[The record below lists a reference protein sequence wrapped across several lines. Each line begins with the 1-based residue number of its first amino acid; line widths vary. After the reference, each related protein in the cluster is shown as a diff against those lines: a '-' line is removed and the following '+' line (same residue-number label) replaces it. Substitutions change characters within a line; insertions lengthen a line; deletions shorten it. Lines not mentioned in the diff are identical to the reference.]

1 MVFNSLAYAAFLPL
15 AVVLCFLAPARR
27 RWAVLLALSCLFY
40 AWADPRLLLLLGA
53 DVAVG
58 YGAGRALGAL
68 RRPAAR
74 RGVLAAGAAWLLG
87 GLFLFKYLGFAARTL
102 AGLLGLAGLAWRP
115 PAFSL
120 VLPLGISF
128 YTFQSLGYLI
138 DVYRGTLP
146 PERHP
151 GYYALFVC
159 FFPQLVSGPIGRGG
173 DLLPQLHAEHA
184 PDPARFTAGLQRIL
198 AGLFKKVVIADFL
211 AGYVDSVFDS
221 LTNQGG
227 LTLIL
232 AGVLYSFQLYCDFSG
247 YTDMAA
253 GSAQLFGIRL
263 AENFQSPYF
272 SRSIK
277 EFWRRWHISLSRWFS
292 EYLYI
297 PLGGSRCSAPRHLAN
312 LLLTFLASGL
322 WHGAAWNFVL
332 WGLYHGLWLCLE
344 TFTLPRV
351 EALQA
356 RLPAPA
362 GRLLAAG
369 RTLTTFAAATA
380 GWMIFRV
387 NSLADLGYFAAN
399 ITRGL
404 NPLRLMAYA
413 GAMGFTPAT
422 LALAAL
428 LIGLLLAWDGC
439 ALRRGDP
446 FAVLGRAGRWPRRA
460 VYYLLALAVLAA
472 ACSRPFGATADFIY
486 FQF

>member
-1 MVFNSLAYAAFLPL
+1 M
-15 AVVLCFLAPARR
+15 
-27 RWAVLLALSCLFY
+27 
-40 AWADPRLLLLLGA
+40 
-53 DVAVG
+53 
-58 YGAGRALGAL
+58 
-68 RRPAAR
+68 
-74 RGVLAAGAAWLLG
+74 
-87 GLFLFKYLGFAARTL
+87 
-102 AGLLGLAGLAWRP
+102 
-115 PAFSL
+115 
-120 VLPLGISF
+120 
-128 YTFQSLGYLI
+128 
-138 DVYRGTLP
+138 
-146 PERHP
+146 
-151 GYYALFVC
+151 
-159 FFPQLVSGPIGRGG
+159 
-173 DLLPQLHAEHA
+173 
-184 PDPARFTAGLQRIL
+184 
-198 AGLFKKVVIADFL
+198 
-211 AGYVDSVFDS
+211 
-221 LTNQGG
+221 
-227 LTLIL
+227 TLIL

-297 PLGGSRCSAPRHLAN
+297 PLGGSRCPAPRHLAN

-380 GWMIFRV
+380 GWVIFRV

>member
-159 FFPQLVSGPIGRGG
+159 FFPQLV
-173 DLLPQLHAEHA
+173 
-184 PDPARFTAGLQRIL
+184 
-198 AGLFKKVVIADFL
+198 
-211 AGYVDSVFDS
+211 
-221 LTNQGG
+221 
-227 LTLIL
+227 
-232 AGVLYSFQLYCDFSG
+232 
-247 YTDMAA
+247 
-253 GSAQLFGIRL
+253 
-263 AENFQSPYF
+263 
-272 SRSIK
+272 
-277 EFWRRWHISLSRWFS
+277 
-292 EYLYI
+292 
-297 PLGGSRCSAPRHLAN
+297 
-312 LLLTFLASGL
+312 
-322 WHGAAWNFVL
+322 
-332 WGLYHGLWLCLE
+332 
-344 TFTLPRV
+344 
-351 EALQA
+351 
-356 RLPAPA
+356 
-362 GRLLAAG
+362 
-369 RTLTTFAAATA
+369 
-380 GWMIFRV
+380 
-387 NSLADLGYFAAN
+387 
-399 ITRGL
+399 
-404 NPLRLMAYA
+404 
-413 GAMGFTPAT
+413 
-422 LALAAL
+422 
-428 LIGLLLAWDGC
+428 
-439 ALRRGDP
+439 
-446 FAVLGRAGRWPRRA
+446 
-460 VYYLLALAVLAA
+460 
-472 ACSRPFGATADFIY
+472 
-486 FQF
+486 